1 MIENLLVGTCPADEF
16 RHLHLHR
23 FCATDKKLAKFVSLP
38 QVVEGREDI
47 LEVRANTIPPYQ
59 QFTISPFSPFSIL
72 LGYRV

>member
-1 MIENLLVGTCPADEF
+1 MARL
-16 RHLHLHR
+16 
-23 FCATDKKLAKFVSLP
+23 CATDNKLAKFVSLP